1 MTRPTSR
8 RPQPRF
14 YDMWHDQGNPA

>member
-8 RPQPRF
+8 HHMRRF